1 MKSILVKSLCAV
13 VSDRQR
19 RKARQFLLGLST
31 DELQYIAEFLGSC
44 ILDCEEPY
52 NCTRTQLNHGIQ
64 RFDRSQ
70 KRSVGDRQHKMILL
84 LEFLDRCDIGTAPAP
99 ARAGL
104 G

>member
-1 MKSILVKSLCAV
+1 
-13 VSDRQR
+13 
-19 RKARQFLLGLST
+19 
-31 DELQYIAEFLGSC
+31 
-44 ILDCEEPY
+44 
-52 NCTRTQLNHGIQ
+52 LNQGIQ